1 MEASRRLVI
10 GVTAAVAAL
19 TFASGSHA
27 APPRVATESACKDV
41 PEAES
46 HLAVLMSPADVLAVY
61 DIKANERLSDVTF
74 AQGDGARI
82 VLAARPFTT
91 SAWLR
96 QAIACHLAR
105 NAAPGKARPASSSP
119 LDVEGVVVVVTSVP
133 GELAVDITSSNGDR
147 AREIRARARALVPR
161 PVAQQPAPRA
171 QPVPP
176 QAANQ

>member
-1 MEASRRLVI
+1 MNASRRLVA
-10 GVTAAVAAL
+10 GLTAAVAAL
-19 TFASGSHA
+19 TFASGAQA
-27 APPRVATESACKDV
+27 APPRVATEAACREV

-61 DIKANERLSDVTF
+61 DIKANERLSDVTV
-74 AQGDGARI
+74 AMGDGVRV
-82 VLAARPFTT
+82 VLAARPFTS

-105 NAAPGKARPASSSP
+105 NAAAGKARPASSSP
-119 LDVEGVVVVVTSVP
+119 LDVEGIVVVVTSVP

-147 AREIRARARALVPR
+147 AREIRARAHALAPRA
-161 PVAQQPAPRA
+161 VAQQP
-171 QPVPP
+171 QQGQQQQQ